1 MGKGEKVNEK
11 NVSGLPVLLLAAV
24 CYLSHLLL
32 HCRQKGG
39 MEIPASRRAP
49 GGAPGLPMP
58 PPRPEWPLMPS
69 GTKKCLMP
77 MHAFLKPVC
86 YT

>member
-32 HCRQKGG
+32 HCRQNGG
-39 MEIPASRRAP
+39 MKFPTSRRAPWGP

-58 PPRPEWPLMPS
+58 PLP
-69 GTKKCLMP
+69 
-77 MHAFLKPVC
+77 
-86 YT
+86 